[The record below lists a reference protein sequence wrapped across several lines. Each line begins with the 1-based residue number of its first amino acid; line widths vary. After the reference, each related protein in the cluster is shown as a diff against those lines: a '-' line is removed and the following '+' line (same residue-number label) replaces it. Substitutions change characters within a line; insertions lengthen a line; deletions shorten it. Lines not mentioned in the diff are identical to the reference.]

1 MVDERRPFTQAAQP
15 PDGAGDDSLHAAHHT
30 PILVQA
36 TLPCPGSLAS
46 KIVEVYPSRLVLYG
60 EHVRIER
67 HWWNGNRSP
76 GGRRDVFIR
85 TDGQKWEVEAQSG
98 GTAGRSRVQQCPG
111 PTSAEILASAWRGG
125 RPGWRELAP

>member
-1 MVDERRPFTQAAQP
+1 M
-15 PDGAGDDSLHAAHHT
+15 
-30 PILVQA
+30 
-36 TLPCPGSLAS
+36 AS
-46 KIVEVYPSRLVLYG
+46 KIVEVCPSRTVLYG
-60 EHVRIER
+60 EHVRVER

-111 PTSAEILASAWRGG
+111 PTSAGILASAWRGG
-125 RPGWRELAP
+125 RPGWRELAPQAARGGDAGGGGDCRPAAIAVPNALV